1 MDADWRWSMYRV
13 CLSCDAKKQ
22 CFLCQTKQTK
32 EYFSHVAWQTRDP
45 KRRLCLQCQ
54 TKTRGSWKCAVC
66 HQRRS
71 RHHFSYFISRRPSV
85 KEDGTQTCDTCH
97 AAKMQ
102 HAVRKRAAASSTARL
117 EPLRKRLRRRQIIQ
131 ETWEAI
137 AANKKARTHD
147 HASQTMTSEKED
159 TNEDAIPKDIAQS
172 PPPKKIY
179 VYACPFCQ
187 KSITTSIASGHIDH
201 RRVCGKQFR
210 VQDGV
215 LRPTLP
221 TIHFS
226 HTCPTCGTCVQ
237 STIEFGRIQSKH
249 KQSNGRVCR
258 RTEWHA
264 K

>member
-1 MDADWRWSMYRV
+1 
-13 CLSCDAKKQ
+13 
-22 CFLCQTKQTK
+22 
-32 EYFSHVAWQTRDP
+32 
-45 KRRLCLQCQ
+45 
-54 TKTRGSWKCAVC
+54 
-66 HQRRS
+66 
-71 RHHFSYFISRRPSV
+71 
-85 KEDGTQTCDTCH
+85 
-97 AAKMQ
+97 MQ

-147 HASQTMTSEKED
+147 PQ
-159 TNEDAIPKDIAQS
+159 NEDAIPKDIEQS
-172 PPPKKIY
+172 PPTKKLH

-187 KSITTSIASGHIDH
+187 KSITTSIASGNIDH
-201 RRVCGKQFR
+201 RHVCGKQFR
-210 VQDGV
+210 VQNGV

-221 TIHFS
+221 TTHFS

-258 RTEWHA
+258 RTVWHA

>member
-1 MDADWRWSMYRV
+1 
-13 CLSCDAKKQ
+13 
-22 CFLCQTKQTK
+22 
-32 EYFSHVAWQTRDP
+32 
-45 KRRLCLQCQ
+45 
-54 TKTRGSWKCAVC
+54 
-66 HQRRS
+66 
-71 RHHFSYFISRRPSV
+71 
-85 KEDGTQTCDTCH
+85 
-97 AAKMQ
+97 MQ

-187 KSITTSIASGHIDH
+187 KSITTSIASGNIDH
-201 RRVCGKQFR
+201 RHVCGKQFR
-210 VQDGV
+210 VQNGV

-221 TIHFS
+221 TTHFS

>member
-1 MDADWRWSMYRV
+1 MKWCCIY
-13 CLSCDAKKQ
+13 
-22 CFLCQTKQTK
+22 
-32 EYFSHVAWQTRDP
+32 H
-45 KRRLCLQCQ
+45 
-54 TKTRGSWKCAVC
+54 
-66 HQRRS
+66 
-71 RHHFSYFISRRPSV
+71 
-85 KEDGTQTCDTCH
+85 
-97 AAKMQ
+97 
-102 HAVRKRAAASSTARL
+102 AAASSTGRL
-117 EPLRKRLRRRQIIQ
+117 EPLRRRLRRRQIIQ

-159 TNEDAIPKDIAQS
+159 THEDAIPKDIEQS
-172 PPPKKIY
+172 PPPKKLY

-187 KSITTSIASGHIDH
+187 KSITTSIASGNIDH
-201 RRVCGKQFR
+201 RHVCGKQFR
-210 VQDGV
+210 VQNGV

-221 TIHFS
+221 TTHFS